1 MNKTILALS
10 LGSALAAST
19 SFAAATTYSCKA
31 LGSDQVDDLT
41 LTVAGNKVYGEVD
54 GTKATGI
61 LNKDYSPRTG
71 DEDYVEY
78 AGLDALE
85 GDEGVTELLVAKEM
99 LKGADEGYVKLRA
112 RGEGYDNTKYE
123 CSAFKPE

>member
-1 MNKTILALS
+1 MKKTILALS
-10 LGSALAAST
+10 LVSALAASA
-19 SFAAATTYSCKA
+19 SFATTTSYSCTA
-31 LGSDQVDDLT
+31 LGPDQADDLT
-41 LTVAGNKVYGEVD
+41 LTVAGNKVYGEID
-54 GTKATGI
+54 GTKATGT

-78 AGLDALE
+78 TGLDALE

-112 RGEGYDNTKYE
+112 RGEGYDNTKYK